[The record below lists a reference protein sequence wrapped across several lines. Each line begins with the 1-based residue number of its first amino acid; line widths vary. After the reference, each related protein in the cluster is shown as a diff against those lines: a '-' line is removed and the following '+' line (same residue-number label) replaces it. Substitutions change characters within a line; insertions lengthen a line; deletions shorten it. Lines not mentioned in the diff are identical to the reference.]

1 MGKLTNSYNLKK
13 INPKLAKEWH
23 PTKNGNLTPKDVLP
37 KSGKKVWWR
46 CTNDHDRHASII
58 SRARGKGCPSCP
70 IKTAP
75 AEYNLQVVNPKLAK
89 EWHPV
94 KNGDLTPK
102 DVFPGSHKKVW
113 WLCEKGHAWKAFV
126 FSRKRGSGCPHCN
139 RQERSLAYY
148 HSIET
153 GIKNNFFNL

>member
-1 MGKLTNSYNLKK
+1 M
-13 INPKLAKEWH
+13 AKEWH

-75 AEYNLQVVNPKLAK
+75 AEYNLQVVKLTVVAGRGL
-89 EWHPV
+89 WHLPQT
-94 KNGDLTPK
+94 KYRGNG
-102 DVFPGSHKKVW
+102 S
-113 WLCEKGHAWKAFV
+113 
-126 FSRKRGSGCPHCN
+126 S
-139 RQERSLAYY
+139 
-148 HSIET
+148 
-153 GIKNNFFNL
+153 